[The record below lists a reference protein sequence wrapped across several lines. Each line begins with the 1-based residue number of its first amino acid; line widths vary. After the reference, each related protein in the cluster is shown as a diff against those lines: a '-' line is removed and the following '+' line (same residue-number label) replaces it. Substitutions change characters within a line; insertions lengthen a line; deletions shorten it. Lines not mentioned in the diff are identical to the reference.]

1 MTNLKVINIF
11 LKAID
16 NHSHLYIIE
25 NDSHYQ
31 YEIYL
36 IDLKKIMKKFIYSAL
51 LLIGSL
57 SVFAQSNDDVE
68 EVEVKGKV
76 LYVDQVNSLKPPVP
90 ILDVPQSVSVITDE
104 EIKNQGFREI
114 ADIIRY
120 SPGVNT
126 SQGEGH
132 RDAVVF
138 RGVRSTAD
146 FYQDGVRDDVQYYR
160 SLYNVEQ
167 LEILRG
173 PNALLFGRGGTGGL
187 INRVSKKA
195 EIGEAF
201 GSFDF
206 GADSFGAADL
216 ALDANFAT
224 SDTTAVRLNLHT
236 DQLANHRDFY
246 EGERYGINPTV
257 KIVAGDTTV
266 DLSYEYADHERFIDR
281 GIPTANNRPVESL
294 KDVVFGVE
302 GLNLQTLEAS
312 ILRANVAHDYSD
324 SGKFNMSLTS
334 SDFKKMYK
342 NLYAAGYDA
351 SANTV
356 KLDGYL
362 DPTERQNLILNAN
375 VVNEFSNGST
385 SGTLLVGLEFVD
397 TDNKNYRY
405 NTYFNNRAGKDAG
418 EPTDQQIFNIT
429 RPLNIAKTST
439 GLDST
444 VDYTTDLKSSSE
456 SDITVTSFYL
466 QGDIDFSDN
475 WKMIIG
481 GRLDNFDITVT
492 DVKKSQDQSRK
503 DDMFSPRLG
512 VIYKPADN
520 MSLYVSYSESFLPR
534 SGEQYKKLD
543 ASGAALDPDVFKN
556 TEIGYKYDINDAL
569 TFTAAIFD
577 SESTRAEKDN
587 DTGELNE
594 VRGLEVEGY
603 EVELSG
609 DIDDQ
614 NNLTFGYTSLDGV
627 TSKGTKQP
635 RELPNQM
642 LSLWYSYQANETF
655 GFGLGVTHQGES
667 FIKDTTNG
675 STGPALPDYTRVD
688 FAMYINASDND
699 VVRVHIENLTDELYF
714 PHSHSTHQ
722 ASVGESLS
730 ARVSYSRRF

>member
-1 MTNLKVINIF
+1 
-11 LKAID
+11 
-16 NHSHLYIIE
+16 
-25 NDSHYQ
+25 
-31 YEIYL
+31 
-36 IDLKKIMKKFIYSAL
+36 MKKFIYSAL
-51 LLIGSL
+51 FLIGSFG
-57 SVFAQSNDDVE
+57 VFAQSSDDVE

-104 EIKNQGFREI
+104 EIKNQGFRAI
-114 ADIIRY
+114 GDIIRY
-120 SPGVNT
+120 TPGVNT

-146 FYQDGVRDDVQYYR
+146 FYQDGIRDDVQYYR

-187 INRVSKKA
+187 INRVTKKA

-201 GSFDF
+201 GSFDV
-206 GADSFGAADL
+206 GADSFGAADI
-216 ALDANFAT
+216 AVDANFAT
-224 SDTTAVRLNLHT
+224 SENTAVRLNLHT
-236 DQLANHRDFY
+236 DSLANHRDFY

-257 KIVAGDTTV
+257 KILAGDTTV

-281 GIPTANNRPVESL
+281 GIPTANNTPVESL

-312 ILRANVAHDYSD
+312 ILRANIAHDYSD
-324 SGKFNMSLTS
+324 SGKFNMSITS

-342 NLYAAGYDA
+342 NLYAAGYDGT
-351 SANTV
+351 ANTV

-375 VVNEFSNGST
+375 VVNEFNNGST
-385 SGTLLVGLEFVD
+385 SGTVLVGLEFVD

-405 NTYFNNRAGKDAG
+405 NTFFNNRAGSDAG

-429 RPLNIAKTST
+429 RPLDISVTST
-439 GLDST
+439 GLAST

-456 SDITVTSFYL
+456 SDITVTSLYL

-503 DDMFSPRLG
+503 DDMFSPRFG

-543 ASGAALDPDVFKN
+543 ASGAALDPDVFEN

-577 SESTRAEKDN
+577 SKSTRAEKDN
-587 DTGELNE
+587 ETGEMNE
-594 VRGLEVEGY
+594 VRGLEVEGV
-603 EVELSG
+603 EIELSG

-635 RELPNQM
+635 RELPDQM
-642 LSLWYSYQANETF
+642 LSLWYSYQANERI

-667 FIKDTTNG
+667 FIKDTSNG

-688 FAMYINASDND
+688 FALYINASDND
-699 VVRVHIENLTDELYF
+699 VVRIHVENLTDELYF

-722 ASVGESLS
+722 ASVGESLN
-730 ARVSYSRRF
+730 ARISYSRRF

>member
-1 MTNLKVINIF
+1 
-11 LKAID
+11 
-16 NHSHLYIIE
+16 
-25 NDSHYQ
+25 
-31 YEIYL
+31 
-36 IDLKKIMKKFIYSAL
+36 MKKYIYSAL
-51 LLIGSL
+51 LLIGSFG
-57 SVFAQSNDDVE
+57 VIAQNSDDVE

-201 GSFDF
+201 GTFDF

-236 DQLANHRDFY
+236 DSLANHRDFY

-266 DLSYEYADHERFIDR
+266 DLSYEIADHERFIDR
-281 GIPTANNRPVESL
+281 GIPTANNTPVESL
-294 KDVVFGVE
+294 KDVVFGVK

-324 SGKFNMSLTS
+324 SGKFNMSFTS

-342 NLYAAGYDA
+342 NLYAAGYTAAD
-351 SANTV
+351 NTV

-362 DPTERQNLILNAN
+362 DPTERQNMILNAN

-385 SGTLLVGLEFVD
+385 SGTVLVGLEFVD

-405 NTYFNNRAGKDAG
+405 NTFFNNRAGKDAG

-429 RPLNIAKTST
+429 RPLDISKTST

-492 DVKKSQDQSRK
+492 DVKKAQDQSRK

-512 VIYKPADN
+512 VIYKPVDN

-556 TEIGYKYDINDAL
+556 TEIGYKYDIHDAL

-587 DTGELNE
+587 VSGETNE
-594 VRGLEVEGY
+594 IRGLEVEGV
-603 EVELSG
+603 EIELSG

-635 RELPNQM
+635 RELPDQM

-667 FIKDTTNG
+667 FIKDTSNG

-688 FAMYINASDND
+688 FALFINASDND
-699 VVRVHIENLTDELYF
+699 VIRINIENLTDELYF

-722 ASVGESLS
+722 ASVGESLN
-730 ARVSYSRRF
+730 ARVSYTRRF